1 MEFVIISK
9 KILLGAICMP
19 HLIIRGVSVD
29 QVKTISTSLVQE
41 LADICSCGT
50 DNFTLEM
57 VKSTYVFDGNEVPGY
72 PFIEVKWFERG
83 LEVQDQFANIITK
96 NIQALGIPEVEVSF
110 STFQES
116 AYYLNGKSFA
126 TS

>member
-1 MEFVIISK
+1 MGVK
-9 KILLGAICMP
+9 WMP

-41 LADICSCGT
+41 LADLCACGT
-50 DNFTLEM
+50 DNFTLEI
-57 VKSTYVFDGNEVPGY
+57 VNSTYVFDGNEVPGY
-72 PFIEVKWFERG
+72 PLIEIKWFERG
-83 LEVQDQFANIITK
+83 QEIQDQFANIVTK
-96 NIQALGIPEVEVSF
+96 HIQALGISEVEVAF

-126 TS
+126 SS

>member
-1 MEFVIISK
+1 M
-9 KILLGAICMP
+9 MP
-19 HLIIRGVSVD
+19 HLIIRGVSVE

-41 LADICSCGT
+41 LADLCSCGT

-57 VKSTYVFDGNEVPGY
+57 VQSTYVFNGSEVPGY

-83 LEVQDQFANIITK
+83 LEIQDQFANIITK
-96 NIQALGIPEVEVSF
+96 NIQALGIPEVEVAF